1 MIITASLLLLA
12 NEQTVLVLFAV
23 PFGAVCVVV
32 GLNLIARDG
41 QVLNDQQTQSA
52 QLRANQ

>member
-1 MIITASLLLLA
+1 MNT
-12 NEQTVLVLFAV
+12 EPLFRLAV

-41 QVLNDQQTQSA
+41 QVPNDQQTQSA

>member
-1 MIITASLLLLA
+1 MIITASLWLLA
-12 NEQTVLVLFAV
+12 NEQTVLVLLAV

-41 QVLNDQQTQSA
+41 QVPNDQQTQSA
-52 QLRANQ
+52 QLRAPQ